1 MIFQLKQKLNLFCL
15 RNALLSFS
23 KLTAPDVWIKNP
35 SSGDFQLNLLF
46 KSHLL
51 RFFASVSEFSW
62 TPFSWQTQLWAW
74 CIGWAVPKHTALP
87 HVQLV
92 PAQNSPYSP
101 GTAHRGF
108 FLPMFSLNPACISQ
122 THEIQVSDTWNQS
135 FPSSA
140 GSSSIPVLP
149 PERPLGGQGSSE
161 HPPAIKGGGQTIAAA
176 TPPGGPTSGDLLPCA
191 SG

>member
-62 TPFSWQTQLWAW
+62 TPFSWQTQSWAW
-74 CIGWAVPKHTALP
+74 CTAWAVPRHTACLRCSW
-87 HVQLV
+87 
-92 PAQNSPYSP
+92 SPRASPEHPRAFSARLGQHP
-101 GTAHRGF
+101 GTSSPQCSPSVQHV
-108 FLPMFSLNPACISQ
+108 FLRYVKEDTQALLAAPASQ
-122 THEIQVSDTWNQS
+122 YCLQCSPWKGREA
-135 FPSSA
+135 PS
-140 GSSSIPVLP
+140 
-149 PERPLGGQGSSE
+149 
-161 HPPAIKGGGQTIAAA
+161 T
-176 TPPGGPTSGDLLPCA
+176 LLP
-191 SG
+191 

>member
-62 TPFSWQTQLWAW
+62 APFSWQTQSWAW
-74 CIGWAVPKHTALP
+74 CTAWAVPRHTALP
-87 HVQLV
+87 QVQLEPTCQPRTSLCV
-92 PAQNSPYSP
+92 LSQA
-101 GTAHRGF
+101 GTAPRNF
-108 FLPMFSLNPACISQ
+108 FPAVFSLSPARISQ
-122 THEIQVSDTWNQS
+122 ICERRY
-135 FPSSA
+135 PSSA
-140 GSSSIPVLP
+140 GSSSIPKLP
-149 PERPLGGQGSSE
+149 PVRPLEGQGSSE
-161 HPPAIKGGGQTIAAA
+161 HSPPIKAGGQTIAVA
-176 TPPGGPTSGDLLPCA
+176 TPPCGPTSRDLLPCT
-191 SG
+191 SR